1 MNNKYMQLAIKEA
14 EKASKKENI
23 PVGAIIVK
31 DNKIISKAY
40 NKKNKSNIAI
50 DHAEII
56 AIKKACRKI
65 NSWYLDKCEM
75 YVTLEPCEMCY
86 GAIKESRIKTIY
98 YLLES
103 KYRQKTTFKKK
114 KILDKELNLKYTTI
128 INTFFKK
135 IR

>member
-114 KILDKELNLKYTTI
+114 KILDKELNLKYTAI
-128 INTFFKK
+128 IKTFFKK